1 MNYFTPD
8 LLVRFGSEN
17 DQVADAAS
25 DEWEQL
31 SKRYADHLRAISA
44 GLPEAARALI
54 DRFPLHDARVLEI
67 GWDDKSSR
75 LFIVLRLEEG
85 PEQGV
90 QIEYHLTA
98 GPAVYEHGELYE
110 EEAPLEWL
118 YDELDVLEGT
128 NPPVYTHSILFTKG
142 LELQVEFTGLALRP
156 YRIVTRPRKA
166 SRTDDLIG
174 CG

>member
-1 MNYFTPD
+1 MKWFTPD
-8 LLVRFGSEN
+8 LLLRFGSED
-17 DQVADAAS
+17 DQSADAAS
-25 DEWEQL
+25 DEWEQI
-31 SKRYADHLRAISA
+31 SKRYADHLRKIHSA
-44 GLPEAARALI
+44 LPEPARAL

-85 PEQGV
+85 AEQGV
-90 QIEYHLTA
+90 QLDYHLTA
-98 GPAVYEHGELYE
+98 APAVCEHGELYE

-128 NPPVYTHSILFTKG
+128 NPPVFAHSILFSKG
-142 LELQVEFTGLALRP
+142 LEIQVEFTGIEVRP
-156 YRIVTRPRKA
+156 YCIVTRPRKA
-166 SRTDDLIG
+166 ARADDLIG